1 MNPVSHAFGAFGM
14 VLLTGSLALA
24 QQAASSGQPTPPPM
38 TNLQV
43 FPKDTP
49 PAQVIQTMNAFNE
62 SLGVECNYCHVQEG
76 PGGRNDFASDEK
88 REKRVARQMIL
99 LRDSINVIVPAIVG
113 KPAGAGPTSGS
124 GNPGAPVRVLCR
136 SCHRGLPIP
145 RQIADVVTD
154 AAAGGGAASGL
165 VKYRELRTRYY
176 GGQEYD
182 FSENALL
189 TIAQRAMTARNPD
202 AAIAYLQTNLEYY
215 PKSARTY
222 QAMAQARNAK
232 GDKQGAIRDLEKAV
246 KLDPKS
252 AQARNQLQQLK
263 GQ

>member
-1 MNPVSHAFGAFGM
+1 
-14 VLLTGSLALA
+14 
-24 QQAASSGQPTPPPM
+24 
-38 TNLQV
+38 
-43 FPKDTP
+43 
-49 PAQVIQTMNAFNE
+49 
-62 SLGVECNYCHVQEG
+62 
-76 PGGRNDFASDEK
+76 
-88 REKRVARQMIL
+88 MIL

-232 GDKQGAIRDLEKAV
+232 GDKQGAIRDLERAV
-246 KLDPKS
+246 ELDPKS